1 MIKLSYYIYF
11 HVLNI
16 HNKNSASQKS
26 ILHGLMSIILF
37 LSFGSFYTHT
47 ENKRRV
53 DIDWFHSLA
62 SVASTWGRPR
72 DRIAPNGRYG
82 GRELWFGQHR
92 VYRSISSPEKALSL
106 SNAFVPS
113 PRPHRR
119 PSVYEWATVV
129 RSWPSFCEWQR
140 RHFLRF
146 EVVWGCFSC
155 LENVAVILDFR
166 AAFIVVYRCLSDL
179 ESSSIRFEAVAANTL
194 GIPSFWGCLRRTQSL
209 AGGWKFQWTA
219 AKSSDMSI
227 QLLFD

>member
-1 MIKLSYYIYF
+1 MKIRRLKSRSSTGWCRR
-11 HVLNI
+11 
-16 HNKNSASQKS
+16 KQKPPF
-26 ILHGLMSIILF
+26 GP
-37 LSFGSFYTHT
+37 FGSFYTNAASILIGFILSHQQRPREAESLRT
-47 ENKRRV
+47 AAMEAVSFGSANIAYIDPFLLQNKRCRYRTLL
-53 DIDWFHSLA
+53 SLRR
-62 SVASTWGRPR
+62 GRT
-72 DRIAPNGRYG
+72 G
-82 GRELWFGQHR
+82 GRA
-92 VYRSISSPEKALSL
+92 S
-106 SNAFVPS
+106 
-113 PRPHRR
+113 
-119 PSVYEWATVV
+119 TVV